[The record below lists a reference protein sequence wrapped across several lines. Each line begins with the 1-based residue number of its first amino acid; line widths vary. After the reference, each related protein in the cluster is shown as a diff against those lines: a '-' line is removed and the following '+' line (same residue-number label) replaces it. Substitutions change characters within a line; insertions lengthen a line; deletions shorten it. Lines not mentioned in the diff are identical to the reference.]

1 MNLKRT
7 NFVKIIFL
15 TGAGILILATTGFLF
30 SCKKNGPQGKVNLSE
45 ESLPAKIKI
54 DPLAYRWTF
63 GNHEPISMY
72 RRAGNRVTG
81 GMEGSALWLEDW
93 HHWYDSDSCP
103 RLMEELGL
111 NILHSRFY
119 KGMGWDFESRDF
131 PNVKKF
137 VDNCHK
143 HGITVLAYVQFSTLY
158 YETMLSEIPD
168 LADWAAQD
176 ENGKKL
182 TWNSVYYRWIPCANS
197 PEFEQYLKEMVKI
210 ALTEGNFDGIM
221 FDNCHIPACYCPRC
235 AGLFREYLGR
245 EPDPVRHFGI
255 SSIDHVLPPVPTK
268 EFGELQDPISREWLK
283 FRCERATNLY
293 RRLYAYAKSCKSTAI
308 VSGNIQNI
316 RRGNMAGK
324 AALDMNGLKEC
335 FDIFV
340 SQSGN
345 APGFRDGIIINR
357 VREMKLA
364 QALNTPILALCD
376 DDAGSSESAY
386 LLTLM
391 EDAVFGGFPTDRT
404 IMKPDRKMV
413 SPDLVAFRKPLLQRF
428 NKTVRDG
435 RESFSGQEYSPVR
448 ILYSHES
455 VMFSEQAYKAIL
467 GAEEILLRNHVPY
480 GLLPVKAGTPLNIP
494 GDCELLIACDQRC
507 LDDFTIQTLIDY
519 AAKGGK
525 IIATGKTGEYDENY
539 RQRRQNQLS
548 EYLLNGSKGLFKVNN
563 YQVPVSSSG
572 WTIVVR
578 EPADSGRDLMEDIAG
593 LWKQPFSVQ
602 APPSVFMEA
611 KQNGDA
617 VYIHLLNYVPEPVT
631 QAKITFAE
639 KEGEP
644 EELTFSAPMENQPA
658 LRINTKVAGTGNVEA
673 LLPAFSEYAVV
684 RAIRKK
690 QTH

>member
-1 MNLKRT
+1 MKNLNLR
-7 NFVKIIFL
+7 
-15 TGAGILILATTGFLF
+15 GTGFLILVFALSVF
-30 SCKKNGPQGKVNLSE
+30 SCRKTADREHNVRSE
-45 ESLPAKIKI
+45 EILPQKSII
-54 DPLAYRWTF
+54 DPLHYRWTF

-81 GMEGSALWLEDW
+81 GMEGSALWLEEW

-131 PNVKKF
+131 PNVKRF

-158 YETMLSEIPD
+158 YETMLSEVPD
-168 LADWAAQD
+168 LANWAAQD
-176 ENGKKL
+176 ENGEKL

-197 PEFEQYLKEMVKI
+197 PDFENYLKEMVKI

-235 AGLFREYLGR
+235 VGLFREYLGR
-245 EPDPVRHFGI
+245 KTDPVRHFGI
-255 SSIDHVLPPVPTK
+255 SSVEHVLPPVLNK
-268 EFGELQDPISREWLK
+268 EFGELQDPISQEWVK

-324 AALDMNGLKEC
+324 AALDMEGLKDC

-345 APGFRDGIIINR
+345 APGLKDGNIINR
-357 VREMKLA
+357 VRELKLA

-376 DDAGSSESAY
+376 DDAGAKESAY

-391 EDAVFGGFPTDRT
+391 EDAVFGGIPTDRT
-404 IMKPDRKMV
+404 IMKSDRQMV
-413 SPDLVAFRKPLLQRF
+413 SPELVAFRKPLLQRF
-428 NKTVRDG
+428 NTTVRDG
-435 RESFSGQEYSPVR
+435 RESFSGQVYSPVK
-448 ILYSHES
+448 ILYSYES
-455 VMFSEQAYKAIL
+455 VMLSEQAYQALL

-494 GDCELLIACDQRC
+494 GDCELLLACDQRC
-507 LDDFTIQTLIDY
+507 LDDPTIQTLIDFTS
-519 AAKGGK
+519 KGGK
-525 IIATGKTGEYDENY
+525 LIATGKTGEYDENY
-539 RQRRQNQLS
+539 RQRRQN
-548 EYLLNGSKGLFKVNN
+548 LLPESLLKSGSGLFKAEN
-563 YQVPVSSSG
+563 YPFKVSSSG
-572 WTIVVR
+572 WTISVR
-578 EPADSGRDLMEDIAG
+578 EPVDGGRVLMEDIAR
-593 LWKQPFSVQ
+593 LWEQPFTVQ
-602 APPSVFMEA
+602 APPTVFLEA
-611 KQNGDA
+611 RQSGEA
-617 VYIHLLNYVPEPVT
+617 FYIHLLNYIPEPVT
-631 QAKITFAE
+631 KARITFAE
-639 KEGEP
+639 KGGDMK
-644 EELTFSAPMENQPA
+644 ELTFSAPMENQPA
-658 LRINTKVAGTGNVEA
+658 LILNTQAAVKGSVEA
-673 LLPAFSEYAVV
+673 ILPAFSEYAVV
-684 RAIRKK
+684 KASRKK
-690 QTH
+690 QGS